1 MDLKLVAIKIAS
13 SDSIIAKKKV
23 PPKSKKK
30 TKKFIPEIEEMM
42 EEDQGIPVEEE
53 NVLRE
58 DITEYS
64 CQLSFTVNV
73 QFEGNVPKK
82 SLITKLK
89 QEIQSGIE
97 SSLKI
102 VDKEFEDLILT
113 KATVT
118 PIKIDCAL
126 NSV

>member
-1 MDLKLVAIKIAS
+1 MDLKLVAMKIAS
-13 SDSIIAKKKV
+13 SDSIIAKKKT
-23 PPKSKKK
+23 PPKAKKK
-30 TKKFIPEIEEMM
+30 IKKSIPKIEEIM
-42 EEDQGIPVEEE
+42 EEDQGIPIEEE

-58 DITEYS
+58 DVTEYA
-64 CQLSFTVNV
+64 CQLSFSINV
-73 QFEGNVPKK
+73 QFEGNVAKK

-89 QEIQSGIE
+89 QEVQSGIE

-102 VDKEFEDLILT
+102 VDKEFEDLTLV

-118 PIKIDCAL
+118 PIKVDCAI

>member
-1 MDLKLVAIKIAS
+1 MDLKLVAMKIAS

-23 PPKSKKK
+23 APKSKKK
-30 TKKFIPEIEEMM
+30 TKKFIPEIEEV
-42 EEDQGIPVEEE
+42 EDQGIPVEEE
-53 NVLRE
+53 SILRE
-58 DITEYS
+58 DITEYA
-64 CQLSFTVNV
+64 CQLSFSINV
-73 QFEGNVPKK
+73 QFEGNASKK
-82 SLITKLK
+82 SLIAKLK
-89 QEIQSGIE
+89 QEVQSGIE

-118 PIKIDCAL
+118 PIKIDCAI